1 MVVNDNTFRL
11 GFCVVNGLRQEHGE
25 EIVSQRLATASLSD
39 GREDRSA
46 KGRIRGGEQFDSLD
60 DFKRRVS
67 LFKEEMRTLAGFG
80 ALHFFSK
87 HRRAAVWEMGGTNQD
102 KLVRGGRPTC
112 VGL

>member
-67 LFKEEMRTLAGFG
+67 LSKEEFRPPPGFG
-80 ALHFFSK
+80 ALKCFSN
-87 HRRAAVWEMGGTNQD
+87 HCRRAARTTGTNI
-102 KLVRGGRPTC
+102 P
-112 VGL
+112 